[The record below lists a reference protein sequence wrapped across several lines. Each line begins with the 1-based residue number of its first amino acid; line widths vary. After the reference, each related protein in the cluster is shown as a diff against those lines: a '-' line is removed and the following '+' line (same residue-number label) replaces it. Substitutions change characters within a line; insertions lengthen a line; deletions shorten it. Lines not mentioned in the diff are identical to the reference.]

1 MAGLL
6 ERRQGPVVDRPR
18 WTRARIAGIVVVS
31 AGLVA
36 CVCVAAR
43 WFLESGPGT
52 DFLAA
57 YPGHSRLPEGA
68 PGGAPGWLQ
77 WQHALNFLFII
88 LLIRSGWLVHSQ
100 TRPEAFWTRRN
111 TGRFATKRKPT
122 KMSLYLWLHLSMD
135 VLWVLNGLV
144 FAALLVVTGNWK
156 RILPVHWDIVPNAV
170 SAGLQYL
177 SFDWPVNTPWLD
189 YNALQVLAYAITVF
203 VAAPLAALTGI
214 RMSPVWRPTWRINTV
229 YRAEIAR
236 AIHLPVMIYFAVFIV
251 MHGALVLA
259 TGARENLNFMYA
271 DQPAGSLSW
280 WGPLIFVITLAVV
293 VGGWVLARPMFM
305 QAVAG
310 RTGKVTSR

>member
-1 MAGLL
+1 MIGLR
-6 ERRQGPVVDRPR
+6 ERRRAPAAERPR
-18 WTRARIAGIVVVS
+18 WTALRVSGIVLVS
-31 AGLVA
+31 AALVA
-36 CVCVAAR
+36 CFCIAAR
-43 WFLESGPGT
+43 WFLESEVGAR
-52 DFLAA
+52 FLTA
-57 YPGHSRLPEGA
+57 YPGHSRLPAGA
-68 PGGAPGWLQ
+68 PGDAPWWLQ
-77 WQHALNFLFII
+77 AQHAVNFLFIV

-111 TGRFATKRKPT
+111 TGRFATKGKPT

-177 SFDWPVNTPWLD
+177 SFDWPVNTPWVD

-203 VAAPLAALTGI
+203 VAAPLAAVTGV
-214 RMSPVWRPTWRINTV
+214 RMSPVWRPTWRINRV
-229 YRAEIAR
+229 YPVEIAR
-236 AIHLPVMIYFAVFIV
+236 AIHLPVMIYFAGFIV
-251 MHGALVLA
+251 MHGGLVLA

-280 WGPLIFVITLAVV
+280 WGPLVFVITLAVV
-293 VGGWVLARPMFM
+293 AGGWVLARPMFL
-305 QAVAG
+305 QALAG